1 MMPSN
6 AIATLTVFAVFLIFC
21 ITWRP
26 EYLSDENYFLKEFV
40 DQDLLAFLGIILTLS
55 LSLLAQLF
63 ISVGK
68 LSEKLGPTAVTDIR
82 EELRSTAKVLVGVF
96 FGSLLVVFAKP
107 ILPSTEV
114 WMASINALVV
124 WLVVFYSLILADVV
138 LSIFDFDI

>member
-6 AIATLTVFAVFLIFC
+6 AIATLSVFAILLIFC

-26 EYLSDENYFLKEFV
+26 EYLSDENTFLKEFV

-68 LSEKLGPTAVTDIR
+68 LSEKLDSTAATDIR
-82 EELRSTAKVLVGVF
+82 DELRSTAKVLVGVF
-96 FGSLLVVFAKP
+96 FVSLLVVFAKP

-114 WMASINALVV
+114 WVASINALVV